1 MGKKLK
7 VGQWRH
13 FVSHYCPWVFVLPGS
28 LAGSQYWQ
36 SKCGALGVFWS
47 RIDVPFCSFWDRPI
61 RAPDHLP
68 LQLPGAFP
76 STVTFLGLAFWVT
89 HLAFCHVVPGDIYL
103 ECDFILF
110 SVAWPLM
117 HLSPQRRSRAMS
129 YWILAESVEGW
140 MAEPW
145 ENEKCFS
152 RVRYYYYFY
161 SFCLLMSQHVK
172 HGHMLKKYVFIFDY
186 IFYVTETANKLKYC
200 NRR

>member
-1 MGKKLK
+1 
-7 VGQWRH
+7 
-13 FVSHYCPWVFVLPGS
+13 
-28 LAGSQYWQ
+28 
-36 SKCGALGVFWS
+36 
-47 RIDVPFCSFWDRPI
+47 
-61 RAPDHLP
+61 
-68 LQLPGAFP
+68 
-76 STVTFLGLAFWVT
+76 
-89 HLAFCHVVPGDIYL
+89 
-103 ECDFILF
+103 
-110 SVAWPLM
+110 
-117 HLSPQRRSRAMS
+117 MS

-200 NRR
+200 NRRQFYYDEISISYQNVSFMRARIVSYLLFLSQCFEECLTHGSCSTNTVAH